1 MTIFASSSTWRF
13 SKIIHFIAL
22 LRTANGTDFHL
33 LSDLI
38 LFLCLINMLQS
49 MFDLTDMIL

>member
-13 SKIIHFIAL
+13 SKIINCIAL
-22 LRTANGTDFHL
+22 LRTATGTDFHL

-49 MFDLTDMIL
+49 MFDLTDLIL

>member
-22 LRTANGTDFHL
+22 LRTATGTDFHL

-49 MFDLTDMIL
+49 MFDLTDLIL